1 VGLLFPWSGVLLPAF
16 ARAAPRRSRVD
27 LFVLSWFLL
36 PLLFFSS
43 AGSKLPGYVLP
54 CLPPLALLAG
64 RALARITRGEAGEL
78 PAWAGPRVIALVGLV
93 LGAVIAAAPAW
104 LRARDPLWTLLLP
117 PAAWALLAAQ
127 LASRAWD
134 RRPESAPGVLR
145 VGAAGFLLLLALA
158 APPLVARHESGAA
171 LFLPAR
177 GREVLAFGA
186 WRTAW
191 MAGYFYNDG
200 RVREIAALP
209 EVAAALHAG
218 PALVLCGP
226 AERRQIENAPG
237 LLAVQLAVGPR
248 QNALLRV
255 SRR

>member
-1 VGLLFPWSGVLLPAF
+1 
-16 ARAAPRRSRVD
+16 VD
-27 LFVLSWFLL
+27 LFVLLWFLL

-43 AGSKLPGYVLP
+43 AGSKLPGYILP

-64 RALARITRGEAGEL
+64 RALARITRGEAGDL

-93 LGAVIAAAPAW
+93 LGAAIAASPAW
-104 LRARDPLWTLLLP
+104 LRARDPLWTLALP
-117 PAAWALLAAQ
+117 PAAWALLAAL
-127 LASRAWD
+127 LASWAWD

-200 RVREIAALP
+200 RVREVADLSEI
-209 EVAAALHAG
+209 AAALDAG

-226 AERRQIENAPG
+226 AERRRIENAPG
-237 LLAVQLAVGPR
+237 LEAVQLATGPR
-248 QNALLRV
+248 QHALLRV
-255 SRR
+255 IRR